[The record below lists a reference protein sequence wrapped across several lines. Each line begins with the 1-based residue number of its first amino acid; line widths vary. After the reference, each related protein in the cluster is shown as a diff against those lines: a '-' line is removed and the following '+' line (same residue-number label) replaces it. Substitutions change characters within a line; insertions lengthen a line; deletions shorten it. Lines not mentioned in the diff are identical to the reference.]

1 MPDLLGVTTGSR
13 LIAMIVMHH
22 HAGFRGQ
29 VLLSESMLSL
39 VVVDKGDNIGEVLTG
54 EIDLF
59 AQSLFLGGYHRRRV
73 TASQRNL
80 ILTLLLNVPKGR
92 GFFIGMETVN
102 PAVNCFEPAKC
113 QPSGGRKLE
122 QRGVLSRRTG
132 AVPPTSPSV
141 RSPPKALIATAQEK
155 S

>member
-92 GFFIGMETVN
+92 GFFHWDGDGEPGCKLFRTRQMS
-102 PAVNCFEPAKC
+102 AV
-113 QPSGGRKLE
+113 GR
-122 QRGVLSRRTG
+122 
-132 AVPPTSPSV
+132 P
-141 RSPPKALIATAQEK
+141 
-155 S
+155 